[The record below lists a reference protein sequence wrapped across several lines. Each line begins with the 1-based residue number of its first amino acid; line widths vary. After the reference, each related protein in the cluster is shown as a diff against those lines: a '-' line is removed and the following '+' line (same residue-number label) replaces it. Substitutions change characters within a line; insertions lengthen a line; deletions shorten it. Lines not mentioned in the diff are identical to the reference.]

1 MSHPPPNSK
10 VLPFRRAKM
19 VVKCTS
25 ARQFTGKRTIGEL
38 LLLRDAGA
46 IVGQGG
52 RSSEKG
58 TCTGY
63 DVIMTS

>member
-1 MSHPPPNSK
+1 MSHPPNSK

-25 ARQFTGKRTIGEL
+25 AGQFTGKRTIGEL
-38 LLLRDAGA
+38 LLLGDAGA

-52 RSSEKG
+52 QKFGEG
-58 TCTGY
+58 HLHWL
-63 DVIMTS
+63 